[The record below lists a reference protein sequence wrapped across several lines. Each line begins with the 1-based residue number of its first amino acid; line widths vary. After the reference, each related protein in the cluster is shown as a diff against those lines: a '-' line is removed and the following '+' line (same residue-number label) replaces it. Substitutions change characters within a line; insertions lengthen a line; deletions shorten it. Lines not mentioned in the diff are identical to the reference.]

1 VSHAEELARAA
12 VSHAEQIARAE
23 HELRGAATALALVC
37 EALRRD
43 PAASHHAAVIDAQ
56 LDRLR
61 GGLSDLAAARNEQ
74 PTGGE
79 GERAGRVEVEP
90 AERVEVEPPGRL
102 EVEAAEC
109 EEVELSSLTI
119 AAAGPWGDT
128 AVEWEGGP
136 VTARLDRRRFAQ
148 ALGNVLANA
157 AEHGSG
163 PVRVIGRPHEGGV
176 RVEVRNPGR
185 GLQIARRA
193 AEELGGR
200 LSFEIV
206 GDSAV
211 ATLDLP
217 DA

>member
-1 VSHAEELARAA
+1 VSDLD
-12 VSHAEQIARAE
+12 QIGRAE

-61 GGLSDLAAARNEQ
+61 AGLSDLADAR
-74 PTGGE
+74 E
-79 GERAGRVEVEP
+79 GRSAG
-90 AERVEVEPPGRL
+90 AEY
-102 EVEAAEC
+102 
-109 EEVELSSLTI
+109 EEVELSALTN
-119 AAAGPWGDT
+119 AAAGPWSDA
-128 AVEWEGGP
+128 AVEWDGGP

-163 PVRVIGRPHEGGV
+163 PVRVVGRPHDGGV
-176 RVEVRNPGR
+176 RVEVRNRGR
-185 GLQIARRA
+185 GLQIAKRA

-206 GDSAV
+206 DDGAV

>member
-1 VSHAEELARAA
+1 MSDRERV
-12 VSHAEQIARAE
+12 ARAE

-43 PAASHHAAVIDAQ
+43 PAARQHGAAIEAQ

-61 GGLSDLAAARNEQ
+61 AGLADLRAARGTES
-74 PTGGE
+74 TE
-79 GERAGRVEVEP
+79 GAP
-90 AERVEVEPPGRL
+90 
-102 EVEAAEC
+102 
-109 EEVELSSLTI
+109 EEVELSALTT
-119 AAAGPWGDT
+119 AAARPWGE
-128 AVEWEGGP
+128 AEVEWEGGP
-136 VTARLDRRRFAQ
+136 VVAELDRGRFAQ

-157 AEHGSG
+157 AEHGVG
-163 PVRVIGRPHEGGV
+163 PVRVIGRAHDGGV
-176 RVEVRNPGR
+176 RVEVHNRGR
-185 GLQIARRA
+185 GLKIAKRA

-217 DA
+217 AA

>member
-1 VSHAEELARAA
+1 MSAA
-12 VSHAEQIARAE
+12 DAPRLEFERMARAE

-43 PAASHHAAVIDAQ
+43 PTAGHHAAVIEAQ

-61 GGLSDLAAARNEQ
+61 AGLSELAAAR
-74 PTGGE
+74 GGRRMLP
-79 GERAGRVEVEP
+79 ER
-90 AERVEVEPPGRL
+90 
-102 EVEAAEC
+102 
-109 EEVELSSLTI
+109 EEVELSALTS
-119 AAAGPWGDT
+119 AAARAWGDA

-136 VTARLDRRRFAQ
+136 VTAELDRRRLAQ
-148 ALGNVLANA
+148 VLGNVLANA

-163 PVRVIGRPHEGGV
+163 PVRVIGRPHRGGV
-176 RVEVRNPGR
+176 RVEVRNRGR
-185 GLQIARRA
+185 GLQIAKRA

-211 ATLDLP
+211 ATLELP

>member
-1 VSHAEELARAA
+1 MSRL
-12 VSHAEQIARAE
+12 EQIARAE
-23 HELRGAATALALVC
+23 HEMRGAATALSLVC

-61 GGLSDLAAARNEQ
+61 AGLADLASARQTTPPDAEQ
-74 PTGGE
+74 
-79 GERAGRVEVEP
+79 A
-90 AERVEVEPPGRL
+90 
-102 EVEAAEC
+102 
-109 EEVELSSLTI
+109 EVELSALTS
-119 AAAGPWGDT
+119 ASAGPWSET

-136 VTARLDRRRFAQ
+136 VTTRLDRRRFAQ

-163 PVRVIGRPHEGGV
+163 PVRVIGRAHEGGV
-176 RVEVRNPGR
+176 RVEVRNRGR
-185 GLQIARRA
+185 GLQIAKRA

-206 GDSAV
+206 GDGAV

>member
-1 VSHAEELARAA
+1 VSQ
-12 VSHAEQIARAE
+12 AEQIASAE

-37 EALRRD
+37 DALRRD

-61 GGLSDLAAARNEQ
+61 GGLSDLAAARRAA
-74 PTGGE
+74 PSGGGGE
-79 GERAGRVEVEP
+79 QCDPAGCEDVEQVRRE
-90 AERVEVEPPGRL
+90 
-102 EVEAAEC
+102 
-109 EEVELSSLTI
+109 EEVELSALTS
-119 AAAGPWGDT
+119 AAAGPWSET

-148 ALGNVLANA
+148 VLGNVLANA
-157 AEHGSG
+157 AEHGAG
-163 PVRVIGRPHEGGV
+163 PVRVTGRAHEGGV
-176 RVEVRNPGR
+176 RVEVRNRGR
-185 GLQIARRA
+185 GLQIAKRA

-206 GDSAV
+206 GDGAV

>member
-1 VSHAEELARAA
+1 MSR
-12 VSHAEQIARAE
+12 AEQIASAE

-43 PAASHHAAVIDAQ
+43 PAASNHAAVIEAQ

-61 GGLSDLAAARNEQ
+61 AGLAELAAAR
-74 PTGGE
+74 GG
-79 GERAGRVEVEP
+79 RSID
-90 AERVEVEPPGRL
+90 
-102 EVEAAEC
+102 AARD
-109 EEVELSSLTI
+109 EVELSALTS
-119 AAAGPWGDT
+119 AAAGPWGHT
-128 AVEWEGGP
+128 EVEWEGGP

-163 PVRVIGRPHEGGV
+163 PVRVIGRAQEGGGV
-176 RVEVRNPGR
+176 RVEVRNRGR
-185 GLQIARRA
+185 GLQIAKRA

-200 LSFEIV
+200 LRFEIV
-206 GDSAV
+206 GDAAV

-217 DA
+217 EA

>member
-1 VSHAEELARAA
+1 MIR
-12 VSHAEQIARAE
+12 AEQIARAE
-23 HELRGAATALALVC
+23 HELRGAATALALAC

-43 PAASHHAAVIDAQ
+43 PAAGHHAAVIDAQ

-61 GGLSDLAAARNEQ
+61 AGLADLDAARRDESAAPARDWVELSALTSAAAR
-74 PTGGE
+74 
-79 GERAGRVEVEP
+79 
-90 AERVEVEPPGRL
+90 
-102 EVEAAEC
+102 
-109 EEVELSSLTI
+109 
-119 AAAGPWGDT
+119 PWSD
-128 AVEWEGGP
+128 ADVEWEGGP
-136 VTARLDRRRFAQ
+136 VTAELDRRRFAQ

-163 PVRVIGRPHEGGV
+163 PVQVIGRPHDGGV
-176 RVEVRNPGR
+176 RVEVRNRGR
-185 GLQIARRA
+185 GLQIAKRA

-217 DA
+217 GA

>member
-1 VSHAEELARAA
+1 VSQ
-12 VSHAEQIARAE
+12 AEQIARAE

-37 EALRRD
+37 ETLRRD

-61 GGLSDLAAARNEQ
+61 AGLTDLTAAR
-74 PTGGE
+74 
-79 GERAGRVEVEP
+79 RGRP
-90 AERVEVEPPGRL
+90 S
-102 EVEAAEC
+102 EATC
-109 EEVELSSLTI
+109 TEVELSALTS
-119 AAAGPWGDT
+119 AAARAWGDA

-136 VTARLDRRRFAQ
+136 VMAELDRRRFAQ

-157 AEHGSG
+157 AEHGVG
-163 PVRVIGRPHEGGV
+163 PVRVIGRVHEGGV
-176 RVEVRNPGR
+176 RVEVRNRGR
-185 GLQIARRA
+185 GLQIAKRA

-211 ATLDLP
+211 ATLDIP
-217 DA
+217 GA

>member
-1 VSHAEELARAA
+1 VSDQ
-12 VSHAEQIARAE
+12 EQVARAE

-43 PAASHHAAVIDAQ
+43 PAARHHGAAIQAQ

-61 GGLSDLAAARNEQ
+61 AGLAALAAAR
-74 PTGGE
+74 GGACT
-79 GERAGRVEVEP
+79 R
-90 AERVEVEPPGRL
+90 
-102 EVEAAEC
+102 AEC
-109 EEVELSSLTI
+109 DEVELSALTS
-119 AAAGPWGDT
+119 AAARPWRHA

-136 VTARLDRRRFAQ
+136 VTAQLDRRRFAE

-163 PVRVIGRPHEGGV
+163 PVRVIGRPHDGGV
-176 RVEVRNPGR
+176 RVEVRNRGR
-185 GLQIARRA
+185 GLQIAKRA
-193 AEELGGR
+193 AEELGGH

-217 DA
+217 AG

>member
-1 VSHAEELARAA
+1 MSR
-12 VSHAEQIARAE
+12 SEQIARAE
-23 HELRGAATALALVC
+23 HELRGAATALALAC

-61 GGLSDLAAARNEQ
+61 AGLSDLAAAR
-74 PTGGE
+74 
-79 GERAGRVEVEP
+79 RGRPSAP
-90 AERVEVEPPGRL
+90 A
-102 EVEAAEC
+102 C
-109 EEVELSSLTI
+109 EEVELSALTR
-119 AAAGPWGDT
+119 AAARPWGT

-136 VTARLDRRRFAQ
+136 VTAQLDRHRFAQ

-157 AEHGSG
+157 AEHGAG
-163 PVRVIGRPHEGGV
+163 PVRVIGRAHGDGV
-176 RVEVRNPGR
+176 RVEVHNRGR
-185 GLQIARRA
+185 GLQIAKRA

-200 LSFEIV
+200 LSFEFV
-206 GDSAV
+206 GDGAV

>member
-1 VSHAEELARAA
+1 MTRS
-12 VSHAEQIARAE
+12 EQIARAE

-43 PAASHHAAVIDAQ
+43 PGASHHAAVIDAQ

-61 GGLSDLAAARNEQ
+61 AGLSDLAAARC
-74 PTGGE
+74 
-79 GERAGRVEVEP
+79 GRP
-90 AERVEVEPPGRL
+90 SAAER
-102 EVEAAEC
+102 
-109 EEVELSSLTI
+109 EEVELSALTR
-119 AAAGPWGDT
+119 AAARPWGAD

-163 PVRVIGRPHEGGV
+163 PVRVIGRAHGDGV
-176 RVEVRNPGR
+176 RVEVHNRGR
-185 GLQIARRA
+185 GLQIAKRA
-193 AEELGGR
+193 AQELGGR

-206 GDSAV
+206 GNGAV

>member
-1 VSHAEELARAA
+1 MSH
-12 VSHAEQIARAE
+12 SEQIASAE
-23 HELRGAATALALVC
+23 HELRGAATALALIC

-43 PAASHHAAVIDAQ
+43 PAASHHATVIDAQ

-61 GGLSDLAAARNEQ
+61 GGLSDLEAARGARS
-74 PTGGE
+74 TD
-79 GERAGRVEVEP
+79 AGR
-90 AERVEVEPPGRL
+90 
-102 EVEAAEC
+102 
-109 EEVELSSLTI
+109 EEVELSALTS
-119 AAAGPWGDT
+119 AAARPWGDA

-163 PVRVIGRPHEGGV
+163 TVRVIGRAHEGGV
-176 RVEVRNPGR
+176 RVEVRNRGR
-185 GLQIARRA
+185 GLQIAKRA

-206 GDSAV
+206 GDGAV

-217 DA
+217 DV